1 MRWVSVTVLS
11 LPLVAVSR
19 GYYPVAVC
27 GLLTAAASLVA
38 EHGFLGHAGFGSCSS
53 RGSRVQAQSLWHM
66 GLVAPQ
72 HV

>member
-1 MRWVSVTVLS
+1 MGISLFMSSGGYSV
-11 LPLVAVSR
+11 
-19 GYYPVAVC
+19 VC
-27 GLLTAAASLVA
+27 GLLTMVTSLVA